1 MDTAK
6 MTNSLDVQMLVDELV
21 KKVNE
26 LQTQN
31 IMMSALNR
39 QLQEQVQMLSQ
50 SLGDLS
56 TPADDSE
63 EDS

>member
-1 MDTAK
+1 

-56 TPADDSE
+56 TPADGSE

>member
-1 MDTAK
+1 
-6 MTNSLDVQMLVDELV
+6 LV

-39 QLQEQVQMLSQ
+39 QLQEQVRMLSQ

-56 TPADDSE
+56 TPADGSE